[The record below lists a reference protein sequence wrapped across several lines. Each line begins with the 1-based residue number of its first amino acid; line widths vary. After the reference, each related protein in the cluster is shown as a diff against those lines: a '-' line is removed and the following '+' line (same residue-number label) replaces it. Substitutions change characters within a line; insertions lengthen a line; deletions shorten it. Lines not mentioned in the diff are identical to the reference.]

1 MIPID
6 AFDRPWNQSIEL
18 RLEIK
23 GGDQC
28 KKQVCFWR
36 LATSVFWL
44 TMLTTPPVSEASPQT
59 QIDTRDLT
67 LKAHPDGGLPC
78 DAF

>member
-1 MIPID
+1 MRKISMFLG
-6 AFDRPWNQSIEL
+6 AL
-18 RLEIK
+18 
-23 GGDQC
+23 G
-28 KKQVCFWR
+28 

-44 TMLTTPPVSEASPQT
+44 TMLTTPPVSEASTQA

>member
-1 MIPID
+1 MRR
-6 AFDRPWNQSIEL
+6 ASMF
-18 RLEIK
+18 
-23 GGDQC
+23 
-28 KKQVCFWR
+28 
-36 LATSVFWL
+36 LAALGLAAGVFWL

-59 QIDTRDLT
+59 KIDTRDLT

>member
-1 MIPID
+1 MRKISMFL
-6 AFDRPWNQSIEL
+6 AAL
-18 RLEIK
+18 
-23 GGDQC
+23 G
-28 KKQVCFWR
+28 

-44 TMLTTPPVSEASPQT
+44 TMLTTPPVSEASPQA

-67 LKAHPDGGLPC
+67 LKSHPDGGLPC

>member
-1 MIPID
+1 MPKISMFL
-6 AFDRPWNQSIEL
+6 AAL
-18 RLEIK
+18 
-23 GGDQC
+23 G
-28 KKQVCFWR
+28 

-67 LKAHPDGGLPC
+67 LKSHPDGGLPC

>member
-1 MIPID
+1 MRKISMFL
-6 AFDRPWNQSIEL
+6 AAL
-18 RLEIK
+18 
-23 GGDQC
+23 G
-28 KKQVCFWR
+28 

-44 TMLTTPPVSEASPQT
+44 TMLTTPPVSEASTQA